1 MGSKILKWELQP
13 WGKMAQW
20 WFHSTMECPQCKAP
34 VKDKECIILCP
45 DNLAQETWTQSL
57 ASLQKWTREQQTD
70 HTIISTLILGLQ
82 HWHDNRDIPDSEL
95 VSLLIQAQAQ
105 ISWEFVLDGWLTKQW
120 QYHQEQTW
128 QVVQSFH
135 SSRQW
140 MTELIKK
147 LWNVAWDMWVHHNYI
162 LHSLPQAKE
171 AILKSKAN
179 QQIQEIYAV
188 GPQAL
193 PWSFLY
199 LLWDPMEEILQLLVT
214 TKQQWVKSI
223 AIA

>member
-34 VKDKECIILCP
+34 VKDKEHIVVCP
-45 DNLAQETWTQSL
+45 VNLAQETWTQSL

-140 MTELIKK
+140 MTELIKNSGMWLGICGCITMTSYTPCLK
-147 LWNVAWDMWVHHNYI
+147 LRRLSSNLRPINKFRKFMLLDPK
-162 LHSLPQAKE
+162 LSLGLFFIFCGTQWKR
-171 AILKSKAN
+171 
-179 QQIQEIYAV
+179 YC
-188 GPQAL
+188 
-193 PWSFLY
+193 SF
-199 LLWDPMEEILQLLVT
+199 W
-214 TKQQWVKSI
+214 
-223 AIA
+223 